1 MPMSQRLAE
10 RLEPDLEQIAEHF
23 GTPFHIYDEQGIL
36 ASAERL
42 TAAFAGLAF
51 HEYYAVKALPNLTIL
66 RILREHGLGMECSSI
81 AELELAEECG
91 AHGEEVFFTSNNTT
105 REEFAAALALEAI
118 VNVDDVSLIAK
129 LPHAPEVV
137 SFRFNPGPER
147 VGDRLIGSPLQAKF
161 GLRRDQLEQAFAQAR
176 ELGATRFGVHAMIA
190 SNVLTV
196 EPLLATIAMLL
207 AIEEQLNRTLGIA
220 LEFINAG
227 GGLGIPYRPGEQG
240 LDVEAL
246 GLGAGQLLDTHAA
259 RTGRRPKLFLEA
271 GRFVTGPHGALVTRV
286 INRMSKWREYAG
298 VDAGIAA
305 LLRAALYPDAYHHVA
320 LHGDRGERPLER
332 IDVVG
337 SLCENNDKLAIQRP
351 LPRLREGDL
360 LLIHDTGAHSLAM
373 GFNYNGRLRP
383 QELLLRSDGSVE
395 LIRRREEVRR
405 DYFATLGFKPDVL
418 RPAAARESESR
429 VTVAAAAGNGSA
441 EHGSAGHESAEHGP
455 TEHES
460 AEHGSAG
467 RTPARVS

>member
-1 MPMSQRLAE
+1 MPISHSLEE
-10 RLEPDLEQIAEHF
+10 RLNADLPAIAEHF
-23 GTPFHIYDEQGIL
+23 GTPFHIYDERGIL
-36 ASAERL
+36 AGAERL
-42 TAAFAGLAF
+42 LAAFAEQPF

-66 RILREHGLGMECSSI
+66 RMLREHGLGMECSSI
-81 AELELAEECG
+81 AELDLAEDCG
-91 AHGEEVFFTSNNTT
+91 ARGEEVFFTSNNTT
-105 REEFAAALALEAI
+105 REEFAAALALDAI
-118 VNVDDVSLIAK
+118 VNVDDLSLIAK
-129 LPHAPEVV
+129 LPGAPTLV
-137 SFRFNPGPER
+137 SFRLNPGPER
-147 VGDRLIGSPLQAKF
+147 VGDSLIGSPLEAKF
-161 GLRRDQLEQAFAQAR
+161 GLRGDQLEQAFARAR
-176 ELGATRFGVHAMIA
+176 ELGCERFGLHAMIA

-207 AIEEQLNRTLGIA
+207 EVEERLRRTLGIA

-227 GGLGIPYRPGEQG
+227 GGLGIPYRPSDVG

-246 GLGAGQLLDTHAA
+246 GRGAGALLEAHAA

-271 GRFVTGPHGALVTRV
+271 GRFVTGPHGVLVTRV

-305 LLRAALYPDAYHHVA
+305 LMRPAMYSEAYHHVT
-320 LHGDRGERPLER
+320 LHGDRGERPLQR

-337 SLCENNDKLAIQRP
+337 SLCENNDKFAIQRP

-405 DYFATLGFKPDVL
+405 DYFATLQFDPDVFDPSAVSD
-418 RPAAARESESR
+418 RFS
-429 VTVAAAAGNGSA
+429 GSP
-441 EHGSAGHESAEHGP
+441 E
-455 TEHES
+455 
-460 AEHGSAG
+460 
-467 RTPARVS
+467 RARVQVS

>member
-1 MPMSQRLAE
+1 MPMSRRFAE
-10 RLEPDLEQIAEHF
+10 RLEPDLEEIAEHF

-42 TAAFAGLAF
+42 TAAFAGLQF

-105 REEFAAALALEAI
+105 REEFAAALALDAI

-176 ELGATRFGVHAMIA
+176 ELGATRFGLHAMIA

-196 EPLLATIAMLL
+196 EPLLASIAMLL
-207 AIEEQLNRTLGIA
+207 ALEEQLHRTLGIA

-227 GGLGIPYRPGEQG
+227 GGLGIPYRPGEHG

-246 GLGAGQLLDTHAA
+246 GRGAGQLLDEHAA
-259 RTGRRPKLFLEA
+259 RTGRRRPKLFLEA
-271 GRFVTGPHGALVTRV
+271 GRFVTGPHGVLVTRV

-305 LLRAALYPDAYHHVA
+305 LLRAAMYPDAYHHVA

-405 DYFATLGFKPDVL
+405 DYFATLGFAPDVL
-418 RPAAARESESR
+418 RPGAARESESR
-429 VTVAAAAGNGSA
+429 TTVAVAEGN
-441 EHGSAGHESAEHGP
+441 ESAGHESAEHEP
-455 TEHES
+455 
-460 AEHGSAG
+460 AEHGSTG

>member
-1 MPMSQRLAE
+1 MPMSQRFVK
-10 RLEPDLEQIAEHF
+10 RLEPDLEEIAEHF

-42 TAAFAGLAF
+42 TAAFAGLELQEF

-105 REEFAAALALEAI
+105 REEFAAALALDAI
-118 VNVDDVSLIAK
+118 VNVDDVSLITK

-147 VGDRLIGSPLQAKF
+147 VGDRLIGSPLEAKF

-176 ELGATRFGVHAMIA
+176 ELGATRFGLHAMIA

-207 AIEEQLNRTLGIA
+207 AIEERLSRTLGIA

-271 GRFVTGPHGALVTRV
+271 GRFVTGPHGVLVTRV

-305 LLRAALYPDAYHHVA
+305 LMRAALYPDAYHHVA

-405 DYFATLGFKPDVL
+405 DYFATLGFEPDVL
-418 RPAAARESESR
+418 
-429 VTVAAAAGNGSA
+429 
-441 EHGSAGHESAEHGP
+441 
-455 TEHES
+455 
-460 AEHGSAG
+460 
-467 RTPARVS
+467 TPAGELVQVS